1 MRSLDFNLSESED
14 EMKTSS
20 SESDS
25 NDQTNSS
32 VDVNTCAVLGK
43 HANDNAAINDT
54 MNEEK
59 LLDMLKYNDCN
70 WFQFVMVLRDAMK
83 DTPDDAFN
91 TVIGKFGEKLS
102 SFHFTE
108 HEQMIVEQSR
118 QAYLITNKVIERE
131 SAAEES
137 MIVSSESEDSETE
150 LVVTRGLPDSP
161 MDDRLLPL
169 LRKRRAA
176 IKRKAVRKAKA
187 KIAAQRFLKKR
198 RGKRVS
204 KIVSECKDIGEAIEE
219 NVRECGVG
227 PDAWLRTGVLTF
239 DGNRK
244 VKRKATFKGIKEF
257 LENKYQRNF
266 AYGSVVQLC
275 IAHNKRRQSGI
286 RYKGIARVVSKRAR
300 KGFSLRYNPDSHWS
314 SALYS
319 ALLGFVLGFV
329 LGFEHD
335 STE

>member
-1 MRSLDFNLSESED
+1 
-14 EMKTSS
+14 
-20 SESDS
+20 
-25 NDQTNSS
+25 
-32 VDVNTCAVLGK
+32 
-43 HANDNAAINDT
+43 

-59 LLDMLKYNDCN
+59 LLDMLKNDCN

-91 TVIGKFGEKLS
+91 TVIGKFGEKFS
-102 SFHFTE
+102 SFHLTE

-137 MIVSSESEDSETE
+137 MIVSSEDSETE

-161 MDDRLLPL
+161 MNEQLLPL

-204 KIVSECKDIGEAIEE
+204 KIVSGCKDIGKAIEE
-219 NVRECGVG
+219 YVRECGVG
-227 PDAWLRTGVLTF
+227 ADAWRRTGVLTF
-239 DGNRK
+239 DGNRT
-244 VKRKATFKGIKEF
+244 VKRKATFKGDKAF
-257 LENKYQRNF
+257 LGNKYQRNF

-275 IAHNKRRQSGI
+275 IARNERRQSAI
-286 RYKGIARVVSKRAR
+286 RNKGIACIVSKKAR
-300 KGFSLRYNPDSHWS
+300 KGFSLRYNPGSHWS
-314 SALYS
+314 SALCS
-319 ALLGFVLGFV
+319 GLNMIQLNNGFNVMNLGRDDQSGFRLDTMATHKLQKTLCLKNVKRLLLTRIM
-329 LGFEHD
+329 LQ
-335 STE
+335 STC